1 MDIDNKVDMKFR
13 NIKHYCYMLGFAFIF
28 TLSYPSHA
36 QEKLTNQDIKVLNQ
50 KADQGDLQAI
60 QALIVIYGEGKQVTQ
75 DNKKA
80 LEYALKGTALGDLK
94 SKYIAG
100 MMYLHGVSGIQ
111 KDSVKAEKMLTE
123 LAEMGNVQAQVALGS
138 YYLAGNLL
146 PKNQVLGL
154 KWTEAAAK
162 QNDGLA
168 LNNLGWLYY
177 KGTGVKQ
184 DYKMAVNYLEQGT
197 KQNNALAYGNLATLY
212 GRGHGVKQSDQK
224 AFELLKKSA
233 ELGEASAKF
242 NLALAYY
249 QGTGTKVDQQK
260 AYELMQEAAQ
270 AGVPQA
276 IEALQNQASNQQG
289 CREVQSV
296 VKGKTYTAI
305 ECPIS

>member
-1 MDIDNKVDMKFR
+1 MKFK
-13 NIKHYCYMLGFAFIF
+13 NIKQCSYTLGFALIF
-28 TLSYPSHA
+28 MLSHPSYA
-36 QEKLTNQDIKVLNQ
+36 TEKLTTKEIRVLNQ

-60 QALIVIYGEGKQVTQ
+60 QTLIVMYGEGKQVTQ
-75 DNKKA
+75 DSKKA
-80 LEYALKGTALGDLK
+80 MEYAQKGIALGDTK

-100 MMYLHGVSGIQ
+100 MMYLHGVGGIQ
-111 KDSVKAEKMLTE
+111 KDSVRAEKLLTE

-138 YYLAGNLL
+138 YYLDGKLL

-184 DYKMAVNYLEQGT
+184 DYKKAVAYLEQGVA
-197 KQNNALAYGNLATLY
+197 QNNALAYANLSTLY
-212 GRGHGVKQSDQK
+212 GRGYGVKQSDKK
-224 AFELLKKSA
+224 AFELLQKSA
-233 ELGEASAKF
+233 ELGQASAKF

-260 AYELMQEAAQ
+260 AYQLMQEAAQ

-276 IEALQNQASNQQG
+276 IEALQNQASNQKG
-289 CREVQSV
+289 CREVRSV

-305 ECPIS
+305 ECPIN

>member
-1 MDIDNKVDMKFR
+1 MKFK
-13 NIKHYCYMLGFAFIF
+13 NIKRCFYALGFAFIC
-28 TLSYPSHA
+28 TLSHSSFA
-36 QEKLTNQDIKVLNQ
+36 EEKLTSKDIKVLNQ

-60 QALIVIYGEGKQVTQ
+60 QALIVMYGEGKQVTQ
-75 DNKKA
+75 DSKKA
-80 LEYALKGTALGDLK
+80 MEYAQKGIVLGDLK
-94 SKYIAG
+94 SKYTAS
-100 MMYLHGVSGIQ
+100 MMYLHGVGNIQ
-111 KDSVKAEKMLTE
+111 KDSIKAEKLLTE
-123 LAEMGNVQAQVALGS
+123 LAEMGNVQAQIALGS
-138 YYLAGNLL
+138 HYLTGDLL

-162 QNDGLA
+162 QNNGLA

-184 DYKMAVNYLEQGT
+184 DYKKAVAYLEQGT
-197 KQNNALAYGNLATLY
+197 QQNNALAYGNLATLY

-233 ELGEASAKF
+233 ELGQASAKF

-276 IEALQNQASNQQG
+276 IEALQNKASNQQG

-305 ECPIS
+305 ECPIL